1 MDKLQRKVLEH
12 LLDSYERSKTFQ
24 GENQVS
30 QHFTVNVGKLFP
42 RYHDDAEYDYF
53 CQVNEAMEELS
64 RLSLVKLEYERKG
77 ILKKVCLNLERLDS
91 CYELLER
98 TPRKREQQELQ
109 KIWEEF
115 YPGEDCSSA
124 LEQSAESAR
133 ARLVPLHR
141 YIAAQ
146 RARMEKNQNV
156 EYYGHDLKEYRE
168 LLLAARAALENR
180 EEVFVRN
187 LSMQL
192 FHDSKRVE
200 QLATRLEALLYQYG
214 EFQEKGAVLEECGI
228 VHTPTYVM
236 IKGNGA
242 LTLGG
247 QKLNLSLLKGDIAL
261 STETVRSLTDVTV
274 LGQRVVTVEN
284 LTSFHDYPAGQD
296 LVIYLGGFHNKV
308 KRDFLI
314 CLYRQN
320 PDREYRHF
328 GDIDA
333 GGFYILEHLKR
344 KTGIAF
350 RSLHMDVPT
359 LRRYAADLKPLTGN
373 DRKRLQ
379 QLWEALQEQRQRGV
393 CLEDYGEVIDYM
405 LEHGCKL
412 EQEAVRGFCSD
423 NQNNRDAGE

>member
-1 MDKLQRKVLEH
+1 MMDELQRKVLEH

-30 QHFTVNVGKLFP
+30 QNFMVNIGKLFP
-42 RYHDDAEYDYF
+42 RYHDDAEYDFF

-64 RLSLVKLEYERKG
+64 RLSLVRLEYERKG
-77 ILKKVCLNLERLDS
+77 ILKKVCLNPDRLNI
-91 CYELLER
+91 CYELLGR
-98 TPRKREQQELQ
+98 TPRKREQQELL
-109 KIWEEF
+109 KVWEELL
-115 YPGEDCSSA
+115 PDEDSSSR
-124 LEQSAESAR
+124 EESAESGR
-133 ARLVPLHR
+133 ERLLPLQR
-141 YIAAQ
+141 YLAAQ
-146 RARMEKNQNV
+146 RARLEKNQNV
-156 EYYGHDLKEYRE
+156 EYYAHDLKEYRE
-168 LLLAARAALENR
+168 LLLAARAVLENR

-192 FHDSKRVE
+192 FHDSKRME
-200 QLATRLEALLYQYG
+200 QLAPRLEALLYQYG

-236 IKGNGA
+236 IKGNGE

-247 QKLNLSLLKGDIAL
+247 QKLALSLLKGDIAL

-274 LGQRVVTVEN
+274 LGKRVVTVEN

-320 PDREYRHF
+320 PDKEYRHF

-350 RSLHMDVPT
+350 RSLHMDVAT
-359 LRRYAADLKPLTGN
+359 LQRYEADLRFLTGN

-379 QLWEALQEQRQRGV
+379 QLREALQEQKRQGE

-405 LEHGCKL
+405 LRHSCKL
-412 EQEAVRGFCSD
+412 EQEAVRGSYPE
-423 NQNNRDAGE
+423 NSGDAGE